1 MNHFNLLLGKFYLE
15 FHLEKSDRPSQRMPL
30 RPNHRSRHRTNRTR
44 ENDIMIQE
52 STTISAPS
60 LQQIYQRLNTT
71 PEKLVRFCEKWQII
85 ELALF
90 GSVLSDN
97 FRPDGEDPSDI
108 DLLYTNASETRYGFQ
123 FFDMQE
129 ELEKLL
135 NRKVDLVSKRGIETS
150 RNYLRRK
157 SILESTQ
164 VIYAKR
170 STVNP

>member
-1 MNHFNLLLGKFYLE
+1 
-15 FHLEKSDRPSQRMPL
+15 
-30 RPNHRSRHRTNRTR
+30 
-44 ENDIMIQE
+44 MIQE
-52 STTISAPS
+52 STTISASS

-97 FRPDGEDPSDI
+97 FRLDGEDPSDI

-135 NRKVDLVSKRGIETS
+135 NRKVDLVSKRGIETT

>member
-1 MNHFNLLLGKFYLE
+1 
-15 FHLEKSDRPSQRMPL
+15 
-30 RPNHRSRHRTNRTR
+30 
-44 ENDIMIQE
+44 MIQE

-97 FRPDGEDPSDI
+97 FCPDGEDPSDI

>member
-1 MNHFNLLLGKFYLE
+1 
-15 FHLEKSDRPSQRMPL
+15 
-30 RPNHRSRHRTNRTR
+30 
-44 ENDIMIQE
+44 MIQE

>member
-1 MNHFNLLLGKFYLE
+1 
-15 FHLEKSDRPSQRMPL
+15 
-30 RPNHRSRHRTNRTR
+30 
-44 ENDIMIQE
+44 MISE
-52 STTISAPS
+52 STTISTPS
-60 LQQIYQRLNTT
+60 LQKIYQRLNTT
-71 PEKLVRFCEKWQII
+71 PEKLARFCEKWQII

-90 GSVLSDN
+90 GSALSDN

-108 DLLYTNASETRYGFQ
+108 DLLYTNAPATRYGFQ

-135 NRKVDLVSKRGIETS
+135 NRKVDLVSKRGIENS

-164 VIYAKR
+164 VIYELPKILPILQPLI
-170 STVNP
+170 TEP

>member
-1 MNHFNLLLGKFYLE
+1 
-15 FHLEKSDRPSQRMPL
+15 
-30 RPNHRSRHRTNRTR
+30 
-44 ENDIMIQE
+44 MIPE
-52 STTISAPS
+52 STTISTPS

-71 PEKLVRFCEKWQII
+71 PENLARFCKKWQII

-90 GSVLSDN
+90 GSVLNDN

-108 DLLYTNASETRYGFQ
+108 DLLYTNAPATRYGFQ

-164 VIYAKR
+164 VIYELPKILPILQPLI
-170 STVNP
+170 TEP

>member
-1 MNHFNLLLGKFYLE
+1 
-15 FHLEKSDRPSQRMPL
+15 
-30 RPNHRSRHRTNRTR
+30 
-44 ENDIMIQE
+44 MIQE
-52 STTISAPS
+52 STTISASS

>member
-1 MNHFNLLLGKFYLE
+1 
-15 FHLEKSDRPSQRMPL
+15 
-30 RPNHRSRHRTNRTR
+30 
-44 ENDIMIQE
+44 MIQE

-90 GSVLSDN
+90 GSALSDN

>member
-1 MNHFNLLLGKFYLE
+1 
-15 FHLEKSDRPSQRMPL
+15 
-30 RPNHRSRHRTNRTR
+30 
-44 ENDIMIQE
+44 MISE
-52 STTISAPS
+52 STTISTPS
-60 LQQIYQRLNTT
+60 LQKIYQRLNTT
-71 PEKLVRFCEKWQII
+71 PEKLARFCEKWQII

-90 GSVLSDN
+90 GSALSDN
-97 FRPDGEDPSDI
+97 FRPNGEDPSDI
-108 DLLYTNASETRYGFQ
+108 DLLYTSAPSTRYGFQ

-164 VIYAKR
+164 VIYELPKILPILQPLI
-170 STVNP
+170 TEP

>member
-1 MNHFNLLLGKFYLE
+1 
-15 FHLEKSDRPSQRMPL
+15 
-30 RPNHRSRHRTNRTR
+30 
-44 ENDIMIQE
+44 MIPE
-52 STTISAPS
+52 SITISTQS
-60 LQQIYQRLNTT
+60 IQKIYQRLNTT
-71 PEKLVRFCEKWQII
+71 PEKLARFCEKWQII

-90 GSVLSDN
+90 GSALRDD

-108 DLLYTNASETRYGFQ
+108 DLLYTNAPETRYGFQ

-135 NRKVDLVSKRGIETS
+135 NRKVDLVSKRGIENS

>member
-1 MNHFNLLLGKFYLE
+1 
-15 FHLEKSDRPSQRMPL
+15 
-30 RPNHRSRHRTNRTR
+30 HRTNHTR
-44 ENDIMIQE
+44 GNDIMISE
-52 STTISAPS
+52 STTISTPS

-71 PEKLVRFCEKWQII
+71 PEKLARFCEKWQII

-90 GSVLSDN
+90 GSALRDN

-108 DLLYTNASETRYGFQ
+108 DLLYTSAPETRYGFQ

-135 NRKVDLVSKRGIETS
+135 NRKVDLVSKRGIENS

>member
-1 MNHFNLLLGKFYLE
+1 M
-15 FHLEKSDRPSQRMPL
+15 
-30 RPNHRSRHRTNRTR
+30 
-44 ENDIMIQE
+44 
-52 STTISAPS
+52 
-60 LQQIYQRLNTT
+60 
-71 PEKLVRFCEKWQII
+71 
-85 ELALF
+85 
-90 GSVLSDN
+90 
-97 FRPDGEDPSDI
+97 GEDPSDI
-108 DLLYTNASETRYGFQ
+108 DLLYTNAPSTRYGFQ

>member
-1 MNHFNLLLGKFYLE
+1 
-15 FHLEKSDRPSQRMPL
+15 
-30 RPNHRSRHRTNRTR
+30 
-44 ENDIMIQE
+44 MIPE
-52 STTISAPS
+52 SITIAPPS

-71 PEKLVRFCEKWQII
+71 PDKMASFCEKWQII

-90 GSVLSDN
+90 GSVLNDN

-108 DLLYTNASETRYGFQ
+108 DFLYTNAPETRYGFQ

-135 NRKVDLVSKRGIETS
+135 NRKVDLVSKQGIENS

-157 SILESTQ
+157 SILETTQ

-170 STVNP
+170 STVNS

>member
-1 MNHFNLLLGKFYLE
+1 
-15 FHLEKSDRPSQRMPL
+15 
-30 RPNHRSRHRTNRTR
+30 
-44 ENDIMIQE
+44 MIQE

-170 STVNP
+170 STINP